1 MALSAMRETV
11 TQFKKGLILRAAAK
25 LFFERGYTA
34 TTIDAITEEL
44 STSRRA
50 IYDHFAGKAEIL
62 SEICEQSVRFSLDL
76 AERVAREPGDP
87 AQRLRRLARDFA
99 MIVIENQDYI
109 TISTREKQFL
119 PAESRR
125 RILRMQEK
133 FDRIL
138 RGILLDGVEREQF
151 AIADPA
157 ITALAIGGMII
168 WVHSWYRAG
177 GRRSPAEI
185 AESMA
190 DAALRM
196 ALAAP
201 S

>member
-1 MALSAMRETV
+1 MTLSAMRETV

-62 SEICEQSVRFSLDL
+62 SAICEQAVRFSLDL
-76 AERVAREPGDP
+76 AERVAHEPGDP
-87 AQRLRRLARDFA
+87 VDKLRRLARDFTT
-99 MIVIENQDYI
+99 IVIENQDYI
-109 TISTREKQFL
+109 TVSAREKQFL
-119 PAESRR
+119 PAESQR

-138 RGILLDGVEREQF
+138 RGILIDGVEREQF
-151 AIADPA
+151 RLADPA
-157 ITALAIGGMII
+157 IAALAIGGMII

-177 GRRSPAEI
+177 GRLSPAEI
-185 AESMA
+185 AASMA
-190 DAALRM
+190 EAALRM
-196 ALAAP
+196 AI
-201 S
+201 